1 MYQGIA
7 DLRNVGEELEYTPE
21 MIEEV
26 IKCKEDIIYF
36 AEKYFNIVTID
47 EGKRLI
53 DLYDYQK
60 KMLKAFTNTP
70 PYKNPKTGSLDSKRH
85 LIIKIARQSGKCV
98 YKDSIIKI
106 RNKKTGKMM
115 DISIEKFYDLVKS
128 YNFLD

>member
-70 PYKNPKTGSLDSKRH
+70 PYKNPKTGSIDSKRH
-85 LIIKIARQSGKCV
+85 LIIKIARQSGKCFGNNTV
-98 YKDSIIKI
+98 VKI
-106 RNKKTGKMM
+106 RNKTTNEIME
-115 DISIEKFYDLVKS
+115 ISVGDFYKKIS
-128 YNFLD
+128 NF